1 MKRRLLI
8 LNLLLLGALGV
19 SGCVKYNGVP
29 QEEVVESPIK
39 LTLSVESLN
48 LVVGDGG
55 KTFSVTV
62 SSEEV
67 EIKDNKV
74 TIANSDKEVIEID
87 AEEVESDA
95 KVRVKALKDGD
106 ATLTITSKQDENAK
120 ATLAVKVSSGDGTQR
135 VESVTVTNK
144 SITLKE
150 GKTEK
155 INYTIA
161 PDNATNKDVKF
172 TSDNKACVTV
182 DSSGVI
188 TAVKATTAPVKVYVE
203 SIDTGA
209 KDYAEV
215 TVEADDALIENN
227 FYLIGEGAEFGDWT
241 KANIK
246 KKYELSVNP
255 SNESEYMV
263 NFEATDGQEVKVVR
277 YHKDSDLEW
286 FNPDPGTSGFATGI
300 SGEITSADKNIK
312 LITGGKFTLYFKYA
326 TLHDGNIV
334 ECWVDKWISH

>member
-8 LNLLLLGALGV
+8 LNLIMFSALGV

-29 QEEVVESPIK
+29 QEEVIESPIK

-48 LVVGDGG
+48 MVVGDGG
-55 KTFSVTV
+55 KTFSVNV

-74 TIANSDKEVIEID
+74 TIENSAKDVVEID
-87 AEEVESDA
+87 NEEVESDA

-106 ATLTITSKQDENAK
+106 ATLTITSKQDANAK
-120 ATLAVKVSSGDGTQR
+120 ATLAVKVASGDGTIR
-135 VESVTVTNK
+135 VESVAVTNK
-144 SITLKE
+144 TINLKVGQTAKLE
-150 GKTEK
+150 
-155 INYTIA
+155 YVVA
-161 PDNATNKDVKF
+161 PENASNKDVAYN
-172 TSDNKACVTV
+172 SDNKTCVDIDT
-182 DSSGVI
+182 SGTI
-188 TAVKATTAPVKVYVE
+188 SALAKTTSAVKVYV
-203 SIDTGA
+203 TT
-209 KDYAEV
+209 KDGGKQDFAEV
-215 TVEADDALIENN
+215 TVVEDDALIENN
-227 FYLIGEGAEFGDWT
+227 FYLIGEGAEFGSWT

-255 SNESEYMV
+255 SNEGEYMV